1 MRSRFTILLLLVL
14 IILTAGDIVYAAKRR
29 MLGPNFTMSWASS
42 YLAIDSSSV
51 TVENDASWTYASA
64 TGWFFD
70 YLLNPYISFR
80 SNWFFYPAVINSSP
94 KDMKARVGEIPLH
107 EIGFAV
113 LRHFNLQPINP
124 WFGAGPFMQFS
135 TLNDVNSYI
144 VHAVLSAGFDY
155 EFTEDT
161 FICPELM
168 WGIGARLL
176 SSDEETVQV
185 NIPTGKDFTS
195 SGIVIFFKL
204 GVGKTF

>member
-1 MRSRFTILLLLVL
+1 MRIRISITLLLFTA
-14 IILTAGDIVYAAKRR
+14 ILTLENNLYAAKRR

-51 TVENDASWTYASA
+51 KVENDASWTYASA
-64 TGWFFD
+64 AGWFFD
-70 YLLNPYISFR
+70 YLLNPYISIR
-80 SNWFFYPAVINSSP
+80 SNWFFYPAIMNSSP
-94 KDMKARVGEIPLH
+94 DDMMDSAGEIPLH
-107 EIGFAV
+107 EIGFSV
-113 LRHFNLQPINP
+113 LRHFNLKPINP

-144 VHAVLSAGFDY
+144 IHAMLSMGFDY
-155 EFTEDT
+155 EITEDT
-161 FICPELM
+161 FFCPEFM
-168 WGIGARLL
+168 WGIGARIL

-204 GVGKTF
+204 GVGRTF

>member
-1 MRSRFTILLLLVL
+1 MRIRISILLLLSF
-14 IILTAGDIVYAAKRR
+14 ILFAAENSLHAAKRR

-42 YLAIDSSSV
+42 YLAIDSASV
-51 TVENDASWTYASA
+51 KVENDASWTYASA

-70 YLLNPYISFR
+70 YLLNPYISIR

-94 KDMKARVGEIPLH
+94 DDMYDRAGEIPLH
-107 EIGFAV
+107 EIGFSV

-135 TLNDVNSYI
+135 TINDVNSYI
-144 VHAVLSAGFDY
+144 IHAVLSVGFDY
-155 EFTEDT
+155 EITEET

-168 WGIGARLL
+168 CGIGARLL

-195 SGIVIFFKL
+195 SGIVVFFKL
-204 GVGKTF
+204 GVGRTF

>member
-1 MRSRFTILLLLVL
+1 MRIRISILLLLSFIVMAAENDL
-14 IILTAGDIVYAAKRR
+14 LAGKRR

-42 YLAIDSSSV
+42 YLAIDSASV
-51 TVENDASWTYASA
+51 KVENDASWTYASA

-70 YLLNPYISFR
+70 YLLNPYISIR

-94 KDMKARVGEIPLH
+94 DDMKYRAGEIPLH
-107 EIGFAV
+107 EIGFSV

-135 TLNDVNSYI
+135 TINDVNSYI
-144 VHAVLSAGFDY
+144 IHAVISVGFDY
-155 EFTEDT
+155 EIAEET

-168 WGIGARLL
+168 CGIGARLL

-204 GVGKTF
+204 GVGRTF